1 MKEYVASIDVGT
13 GGVRCVIYDR
23 EGRAAAQRLL
33 ALPEP
38 PTALFCTADSL
49 AAGAMQALYARGV
62 RVPQDISISGYD
74 NRIARELAPPIDSV
88 EPDLDK
94 LGGVT
99 MDLLCARMERF
110 DAAARTEWLRMRYVD
125 RGTVTEL

>member
-1 MKEYVASIDVGT
+1 
-13 GGVRCVIYDR
+13 
-23 EGRAAAQRLL
+23 
-33 ALPEP
+33 
-38 PTALFCTADSL
+38 
-49 AAGAMQALYARGV
+49 MQALYARGV

-88 EPDLDK
+88 EPDLDN